1 MSFRYALTRSNTALS
16 TTADLLT
23 LISAAAKALRVWEIS
38 IGGMGTTSTAQE
50 LLVSRASAAGVTGSG
65 ALTAVPLNP
74 AAPAA
79 GFTNFTGWTTQPTL
93 SNTII
98 RLPVNANGGIYRW
111 VALNP
116 ESAIL
121 IPAGG
126 AAAGTLSFRSAVGA
140 GNVTFHAIVEEI

>member
-1 MSFRYALTRSNTALS
+1 MSFRYSLTRSNTALS

-38 IGGMGTTSTAQE
+38 IGGMGTASTAQE
-50 LLVSRASAAGVTGSG
+50 LLVARVSAAGVTGSG
-65 ALTAVPLNP
+65 ALTAVPMNP
-74 AAPAA
+74 ASPAGA
-79 GFTNFTGWTTQPTL
+79 FTNFTGWTTQPTV
-93 SNTII
+93 SNVLL

-126 AAAGTLSFRSAVGA
+126 AAAGTLSFRSAVGT
-140 GNVTFHAIVEEI
+140 GNVSFHAIVEEI